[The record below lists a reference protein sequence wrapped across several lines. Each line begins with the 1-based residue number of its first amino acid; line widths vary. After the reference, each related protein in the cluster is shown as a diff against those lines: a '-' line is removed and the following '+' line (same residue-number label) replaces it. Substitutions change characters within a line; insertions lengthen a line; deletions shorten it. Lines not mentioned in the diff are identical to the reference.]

1 MTSLAQQSETAAPA
15 EPSRQSRR
23 VLVGLMVGDI
33 HVGVAVDAIAPV
45 AMQVQAIVDL
55 ANARLGEI
63 GQPRLAPTGGKDATG
78 TPVRG
83 RWALC
88 WVDGTPMRTNRSLAD
103 QGVTDGTRLWL
114 RFVDD
119 TEARKPVIEHVT
131 SAVPAELR
139 KHFQDV
145 TPAFAARVGTA
156 MVAVSVAVVLAVLAR
171 WRSSHADWLAAAAA
185 SGLAVMLLIAATV
198 IAIRSA
204 RHRRAASGPDA
215 AHAGPDAAR
224 VDDLAAELF
233 LRDVLLLAGAAATAV
248 AVALAVPDPLGA
260 PHAGLGAAVVLA
272 AAGLIIRFTGGH
284 IRLCTTAIV
293 LALAALLTGLERMLL
308 LTSAPTLL
316 TITLLVTVLAIK
328 MAPSVARQAARIR
341 LPVFPS
347 ASGRWIWE
355 TRPDLPATVV
365 VAAGKDPELDGPAS
379 VRDVAL
385 ATDRVHSYLSGL
397 LAGLCVLLVIAATGL
412 CDPHSHKSWLA
423 LSIAGITAAWAV
435 LHGRSYTDRAQATV
449 LAVAGATI
457 VAAVAIRYTVE
468 LWTAPVMV
476 VCCAVTV
483 VVPTV
488 GLVAATVV
496 PNSFYTPVFKQLVE
510 WTEYVLLLA
519 MWPLGFWL
527 IDVFTAIRYR

>member
-1 MTSLAQQSETAAPA
+1 MTSVAHQSETAAPA

-23 VLVGLMVGDI
+23 VLIGLMVQGV
-33 HVGVAVDAIAPV
+33 HVGAAVDAIAPV
-45 AMQVQAIVDL
+45 AMQIQAIVDL
-55 ANARLGEI
+55 ANACLGEI
-63 GQPRLAPTGGKDATG
+63 GQPQLAPTGGKDTTG
-78 TPVRG
+78 KPVRG

-88 WVDGTPMRTNRSLAD
+88 WVDGTPLRTNRSLAD

-139 KHFQDV
+139 KHFKDV
-145 TPAFAARVGTA
+145 TPAFAARVGTT
-156 MVAVSVAVVLAVLAR
+156 MVTAAVAVVVAVLAR
-171 WRSSHADWLAAAAA
+171 WRYGHADWLAAAAA
-185 SGLAVMLLIAATV
+185 GGLAAMLLIGATV

-204 RHRRAASGPDA
+204 RHRRTADGDVRPDA
-215 AHAGPDAAR
+215 TRA
-224 VDDLAAELF
+224 DDLAAELI
-233 LRDVLLLAGAAATAV
+233 LRDVLLLAAAATTAV
-248 AVALAVPDPLGA
+248 AAALAVPGPLGA
-260 PHAGLGAAVVLA
+260 PHAGLAAAVVLA
-272 AAGLIIRFTGGH
+272 AAVLIIRFTGGH
-284 IRLCTTAIV
+284 LRLCTAAIV
-293 LALAALLTGLERMLL
+293 AALAVLLTGLAKMLL
-308 LTSAPTLL
+308 LTSAVTLL

-347 ASGRWIWE
+347 AGGRWIWE

-365 VAAGKDPELDGPAS
+365 VAAGKDPELDGPES

-412 CDPHSHKSWLA
+412 CDPHTHQRWLP
-423 LSIAGITAAWAV
+423 LIIAGITAAWAV
-435 LHGRSYTDRAQATV
+435 LHGRSYTDRWQATM
-449 LAVAGATI
+449 LAAAGVT
-457 VAAVAIRYTVE
+457 VVGAVCVRYTVE
-468 LWTAPVMV
+468 VWTAPVLL
-476 VCCAVTV
+476 VCCAITV
-483 VVPTV
+483 AVPTV
-488 GLVAATVV
+488 GLVAAAVV
-496 PNSFYTPVFKQLVE
+496 PNNFYTPVFKQIVE

-527 IDVFTAIRYR
+527 IDVFAAIRYR